1 MSGADNNRRTNIM
14 RTVRTKVYKFDEL
27 APEAKKKVISQ
38 FSDLNVYYDWHQF
51 IYEDAA
57 QIGLKITGFDI
68 DRGNYCKGE
77 FTDSAYKVANNIKQN
92 HGEACESHK
101 TAITF
106 IAEWDGLV
114 SKYSDG
120 IDTGKVAEDNEYDF
134 DNEADELEIEF
145 LKSIC
150 EDYRIILS
158 KEYDYLTSEEA
169 IIESI
174 RSNEYEFTKDG
185 KQFY

>member
-1 MSGADNNRRTNIM
+1 MSDADNNRRTNNM

-27 APEAKKKVISQ
+27 QPEAKNKAIQQ
-38 FSDLNVYYDWHQF
+38 FSDINVDYEWWNF
-51 IYEDAA
+51 TYEDADN
-57 QIGLKITGFDI
+57 IGLKIKGFDI
-68 DRGNYCKGE
+68 DRGSYCKGE
-77 FTDSAYKVANNIKQN
+77 FVDSAYYVANKIKEN
-92 HGEACESHK
+92 HGETCETYK
-101 TAITF
+101 TAIAF
-106 IAEWDGLV
+106 IAEWDALV

-120 IDTGKVAEDNEYDF
+120 VTTDKVAEDNEYDF
-134 DNEADELEIEF
+134 DNEAEDLESEF

-169 IIESI
+169 IIETI